1 MLTESYTAA
10 LFGIDSKYYTNE
22 FVRYLWEQSANKEYQ
37 NSGIFVSAL
46 VDVNSVVCGEI
57 RGCNL
62 GETAH
67 LIRVS
72 RNPAEYTDEEKFKTS
87 FLNVLYE
94 VRQKLDNPYMT
105 LGTMNIDI
113 TFFEQPW

>member
-22 FVRYLWEQSANKEYQ
+22 FITYLWEQSANKEYQ

-46 VDVNSVVCGEI
+46 VEVNSLVCGEI
-57 RGCNL
+57 RGCDL

-72 RNPAEYTDEEKFKTS
+72 RNPTEYTDEEKFKAS

-94 VRQKLDNPYMT
+94 VRQKLDYPYMT
-105 LGTMNIDI
+105 LGTDKTDI
-113 TFFEQPW
+113 VFFAQP